1 MCARPLPKQLQ
12 QHRKQRLKLRNFKPM
27 LNSKTKN
34 ILFILIWTLI
44 FTLAYA
50 QSPLFTSNQNQYF
63 LHGLAKANFGILSED
78 WLANTLDS
86 TPVFSFFVQINYWV
100 FHNLNIFY
108 VYYAIMLGVY
118 LFALT
123 SILTTLFNIKDNTHK
138 NILLLVIT
146 LIHSSA
152 TRFLLSHL
160 INSEWTFTLE
170 GGVAGQRI
178 LGQVLQPSTAG
189 VFLILSIALFL
200 KNKSIPA
207 AIWLAIATTIHPTYL
222 FSAGIITIAYLW
234 IQWRESNSLKAPFK
248 TGLTALLLVL
258 PILAYSFYIFLSGDI
273 ATNIDPQAVLVDLRI
288 PHHTK
293 PAEWFNLSVV
303 VQLII
308 LVLALIISRKKRIF
322 PILFITFITASILTI
337 LVQITGNTTLA
348 LMFPWRVTAILMPIS
363 TAIITT
369 FILDHIWHFHIQKWT
384 QDHPKGTLITLSS
397 LAIIFVAIG
406 ITRFTIEANQKYNSA
421 EREMEN
427 WVKENHQSGDLYLVP
442 IKMQDFRLA
451 TGVPILADFKSIPY
465 YEADVLEWRTRML
478 NASNFYKS
486 ALIEPDGCYLSRH
499 LQAGYTITHIVLP
512 IELEDY
518 LGSCWSQEPIYQN
531 DGFYI
536 LKIW

>member
-1 MCARPLPKQLQ
+1 M
-12 QHRKQRLKLRNFKPM
+12 LK
-27 LNSKTKN
+27 SKTKN

-63 LHGLAKANFGILSED
+63 LHGLADAHYGILSED

-86 TPVFSFFVQINYWV
+86 TPVFSFFVQINYLI
-100 FHNLNIFY
+100 FHNINIFY
-108 VYYAIMLGVY
+108 LYYAIMLGVY

-123 SILTTLFNIKDNTHK
+123 SILTTLFNIKEPTHK
-138 NILLLVIT
+138 NILLVLLT
-146 LIHSSA
+146 LLHSSA

-160 INSEWTFTLE
+160 INSEWNFTLE

-200 KNKSIPA
+200 KNKPIPA

-222 FSAGIITIAYLW
+222 FSAGILTIAYLW
-234 IQWRESNSLKAPFK
+234 IQWHESNSLKAPFK

-258 PILAYSFYIFLSGDI
+258 PILAYSFYIFVSGDI
-273 ATNIDPQAVLVDLRI
+273 ATNIDPQSVLVDLRI

-303 VQLII
+303 VQLLI
-308 LVLALIISRKKRIF
+308 LLTALFLVRKKRIF
-322 PILFITFITASILTI
+322 PILFIPFVTTSILTI

-363 TAIITT
+363 TAIITA
-369 FILDHIWHFHIQKWT
+369 FILDHLWHIRLKTWT
-384 QDHPKGTLITLSS
+384 QIHAQATRISLSTI
-397 LAIIFVAIG
+397 LLVLVAIG
-406 ITRFTIEANQKYNSA
+406 ITRFTIEADQKYNTA
-421 EREMEN
+421 EREMQN
-427 WVKENHQSGDLYLVP
+427 WVKNNHQSGDLYLVP

-478 NASNFYKS
+478 NTSNFYKA
-486 ALIEPDGCYLSRH
+486 ALIEPDGCYFSRH

-512 IELEDY
+512 IELADY
-518 LGSCWSQEPIYQN
+518 IGTCWNQEPIYQN